1 MMNYRIKEVSLNS
14 GWGEVIIQVKG
25 SWGGWRNIWRR
36 QFIAEEREY
45 ALLCA
50 EELKEHLEAQI

>member
-1 MMNYRIKEVSLNS
+1 MKYRIKEVTLNS

-36 QFIAEEREY
+36 QFVAEEREY
-45 ALLCA
+45 ALMCA
-50 EELKEHLEAQI
+50 EELKEHLEEDI

>member
-1 MMNYRIKEVSLNS
+1 MQYRIKGVALNDN
-14 GWGEVIIQVKG
+14 WGEVLIQCKG

-36 QFIAEEREY
+36 KFALADREY

-50 EELKEHLEAQI
+50 EELVESLEAEI